1 MEIRIEF
8 EKRKTEIELYLEI
21 LKTANFDKAK
31 LTGYDSVEGKNIDLL
46 FDGEKIKIL
55 TANSFL
61 LIYNLVES
69 TIYNSIVSIFDAITD
84 NGVKYFEMIQEVQKY
99 WLNNLYKHDV
109 NKKKETIIDT
119 FMNIAVQIFEN
130 TISLASNEINY
141 GGSLDAQTIFETAK
155 SMRIE
160 VANIHKMY
168 DKNLH
173 GSFLVDIKKKRN
185 WLAHGEKTFSE
196 VGTNVSY
203 SEIEAAKNAVI
214 IFLEEYINSVEA
226 YINNQKY
233 KAAIPA
239 IAV

>member
-31 LTGYDSVEGKNIDLL
+31 LTGYDLVEEKITELL
-46 FDGEKIKIL
+46 FDAEKIKIL
-55 TANSFL
+55 TANTYL
-61 LIYNLVES
+61 LVYNLVES

-99 WLNNLYKHDV
+99 WLNNLYKHDI

-141 GGSLDAQTIFETAK
+141 GGSLYAQTIFETAK
-155 SMRIE
+155 SMKIE
-160 VANIHKMY
+160 VANIHRIY
-168 DKNLH
+168 DRNLH
-173 GSFLVDIKKKRN
+173 GSILIDIKKKRN

-196 VGTNVSY
+196 VGNNVSY
-203 SEIEAAKNAVI
+203 PEIETAKNAVI

-233 KAAIPA
+233 KVAIT
-239 IAV
+239 